1 MPGKDA
7 KIKRAMEK
15 FAKEFGTI
23 EQGYKVY
30 NSQRIF
36 STSTAKNPHLLT
48 KKEILMAKI
57 LFWHDFCHV
66 TFKQLA
72 WECKRN
78 ERTIRRHYQLA
89 KIFFH
94 L

>member
-1 MPGKDA
+1 MPRKDA

-57 LFWHDFCHV
+57 LFWHKVCHIPY
-66 TFKQLA
+66 KQLV
-72 WECKRN
+72 WEFR
-78 ERTIRRHYQLA
+78 RTKKTLIKYYRQA
-89 KIFFH
+89 KILF
-94 L
+94 